1 MLSDIKNLGELS
13 QHIVKKYIKFGNGK
27 NTIDF
32 NKLKK
37 AYDGVVVANRFQ
49 DQQILLDIFD
59 WQNSHDDRNWWWQMQ
74 ALPFLVWYVNSYN
87 LMNDDEKKTLLFF
100 TKKALLRWVECSEV
114 EGISSPLIWHDH
126 ASAFRLRN
134 IVKWINFLI
143 INDLYVELL
152 TDAEQLKIINVI
164 GRHLNFLEEENNY
177 SQYTNHGFDQMMIV
191 YEVSLLW
198 QRQNIL
204 QEIGDIAESRLEDEL
219 DHAFTEEGVHVENSP
234 HYQRFMLSRAK
245 QLIAFKDIGDQKL
258 CQKATLVID
267 KATDFLRVIT
277 MPNGYLP
284 MIGDTVEDDKG
295 LLEPLDSSIKFYDY
309 SQSGY
314 YVAKGRAKNG
324 KALHLVFKCSYI
336 SNYHRHD
343 DDLAFHLYYD
353 DQVIFGDGGL
363 GIYQEQDS
371 RRKFLRSPAAHN
383 TIYPRDMEAIREP
396 GKLLS
401 KSVINVLEPG
411 LIVATTSMYGG
422 ELQRVLDIR
431 NLEDLEIFI
440 KDKWLELPNA
450 NPIIS
455 VTNFF
460 IPEVISANKITEKE
474 LIFEMADKL
483 VNIKMLAE
491 KANMYKDETMISKSF
506 AQFDKATKLGW
517 QVFLQ
522 QGDEVKTVINILNDP
537 GNTDNNSLKY
547 DSNISKTKELLNCFD
562 LKGIATMLKRE
573 VCIENNSIVL
583 RTEKFSGVKYAFYL
597 YCGDQVEKQ
606 FYTADN
612 KKTFEAQLCETKMY
626 KAVFYYS
633 DINDERCSYEI
644 DFQIIGD
651 NKINIVKSK

>member
-32 NKLKK
+32 DKLKK
-37 AYDGVVVANRFQ
+37 ACDGVVVANRFQ
-49 DQQILLDIFD
+49 DQQIFLDTFD
-59 WQNSHDDRNWWWQMQ
+59 WQNGHDDRNWWWQLQ
-74 ALPFLVWYVNSYN
+74 ALPFLLWYVNSHN
-87 LMNDDEKKTLLFF
+87 LMNNDEKKALLFF

-114 EGISSPLIWHDH
+114 ESISSPLIWHDH

-164 GRHLNFLEEENNY
+164 DKHLNFLKEENNY

-198 QRQNIL
+198 QKQNIL

-219 DHAFTEEGVHVENSP
+219 DHAFTDEGVHVENSP

-245 QLIAFKDIGDQKL
+245 QLIAFKEIGDKKL

-267 KATDFLRVIT
+267 KATDFLRAIT

-295 LLEPLDSSIKFYDY
+295 LLESLDSSIKFYDY

-324 KALHLVFKCSYI
+324 KSLHLVFKCSYI

-353 DQVIFGDGGL
+353 DQVVFGDGGL

-371 RRKFLRSPAAHN
+371 RRKFLRSSAAHN
-383 TIYPRDMEAIREP
+383 TIYPRDIEAIREP
-396 GKLLS
+396 DKLLS
-401 KSVINVLEPG
+401 KSVASVLEPG

-422 ELQRVLDIR
+422 TLQRVLDIR
-431 NLEDLEIFI
+431 NLEDLEIVI
-440 KDKWLELPNA
+440 KDKWLELPTA
-450 NPIIS
+450 DASIS
-455 VTNFF
+455 MINFF
-460 IPEVISANKITEKE
+460 IPAVVRANKISEKE
-474 LIFEMADKL
+474 LAFDMAGKL
-483 VNIKMLAE
+483 VNVKTSTDKIS
-491 KANMYKDETMISKSF
+491 MYLDEVIVSKKF
-506 AQFDKATKLGW
+506 AQFDKAVKFGW
-517 QVFLQ
+517 QLFLSLR
-522 QGDEVKTVINILNDP
+522 KTIVTNIKIA
-537 GNTDNNSLKY
+537 NSDK
-547 DSNISKTKELLNCFD
+547 IFEKELQADPRIKTSQELNLINDF
-562 LKGIATMLKRE
+562 KNNAVMLKRE
-573 VCIENNSIVL
+573 IIIKSNKVVL
-583 RTEKFSGVKYAFYL
+583 KTEGEGDLVYAFYL
-597 YCGDQVEKQ
+597 Y
-606 FYTADN
+606 YADKLLKSLYSDEREHSFSVPIN
-612 KKTFEAQLCETKMY
+612 SDIEY
-626 KAVFYYS
+626 KAVFYYKHQNGEKCS
-633 DINDERCSYEI
+633 CGVSFRIFNDEVK
-644 DFQIIGD
+644 II
-651 NKINIVKSK
+651 NPKR